1 MRMNKRALGEYGAV
15 KVEADVASSDRMGL
29 VRMMF
34 DALIDSL
41 VMAEAHIQRNDL
53 NGKWESISRASRIV
67 LGLQS
72 ALDHEKG
79 GSLASNLDELYGYVN
94 RRLIHANA
102 HNDAAII
109 VEVKGMMMEIR
120 EAWAT
125 IQPPVDS
132 SMSRMAA

>member
-109 VEVKGMMMEIR
+109 VEVKSMMMEIR

-132 SMSRMAA
+132 SISRMAA

>member
-1 MRMNKRALGEYGAV
+1 MKMSKRALGEYGAV
-15 KVEADVASSDRMGL
+15 KVEADVAGADRMGL
-29 VRMMF
+29 IRMMF

-41 VMAEAHIQRNDL
+41 VMAEAQIQRKDL

-79 GSLASNLDELYGYVN
+79 GSLASNLDELYGYVS

-102 HNDAAII
+102 HNDPAII
-109 VEVKGMMMEIR
+109 AEVKGMMIEIR
-120 EAWAT
+120 EAWAS

-132 SMSRMAA
+132 SISRMAA

>member
-132 SMSRMAA
+132 SISRMAA

>member
-29 VRMMF
+29 IRMMF

-53 NGKWESISRASRIV
+53 NAKWESISRASRIV

-102 HNDAAII
+102 HNDASII
-109 VEVKGMMMEIR
+109 AEVKGMMLEIR

-125 IQPPVDS
+125 IQPPVDAS
-132 SMSRMAA
+132 ISRMAA